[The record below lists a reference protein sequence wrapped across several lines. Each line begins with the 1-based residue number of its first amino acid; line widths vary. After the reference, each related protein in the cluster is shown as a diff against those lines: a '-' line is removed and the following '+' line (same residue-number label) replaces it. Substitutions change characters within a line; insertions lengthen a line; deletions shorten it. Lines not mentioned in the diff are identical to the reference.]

1 MCRSKS
7 FHIPSDFSSSFSSLS
22 APPPPLLLLLLLLK
36 TFVRARGSPLLAVLL
51 PFRYSDQI

>member
-22 APPPPLLLLLLLLK
+22 APPPPLLLLLLK

>member
-22 APPPPLLLLLLLLK
+22 APPPPLLLLLLLK